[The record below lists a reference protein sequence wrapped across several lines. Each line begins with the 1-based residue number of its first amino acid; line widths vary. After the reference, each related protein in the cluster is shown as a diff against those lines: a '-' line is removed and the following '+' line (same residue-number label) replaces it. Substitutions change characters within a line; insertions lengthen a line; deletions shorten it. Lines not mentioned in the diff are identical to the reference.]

1 MNLKQLKELKQ
12 VKAVRVDNNFISN
25 DDKIKN
31 FENEAQKLGFKIVN
45 KSLSSN
51 LVEYELLNPDCE
63 AVYKYYI
70 GNNADTNKS
79 NRIKDI
85 IQEIK
90 DEGMT
95 ILKTETKDN
104 FLHVTT
110 KENKVFHSMLLKNDY
125 LKKEML
131 GLIVFRSKDY
141 IFKFIDDNQN
151 ERTIYGDALKANM
164 IKENKIIISDGI
176 YYALEI

>member
-25 DDKIKN
+25 DERLKN
-31 FENEAQKLGFKIVN
+31 FEKETQKQGFKIIN
-45 KSLSSN
+45 KSKNGN

-63 AVYKYYI
+63 AVIKYYI
-70 GNNADTNKS
+70 GNDANSDNL
-79 NRIKDI
+79 IKDT
-85 IQEIK
+85 IQDVK
-90 DEGMT
+90 NEGMT

-125 LKKEML
+125 LKKEMP
-131 GLIVFRSKDY
+131 GLIVFSSKDY

-164 IKENKIIISDGI
+164 IKENKIIVSDGI
-176 YYALEI
+176 YYALEA